1 MMNRFMQKAIKEAFG
16 GIEKNH
22 GGPFG
27 AVITQNGKIIAK
39 AHNTVL
45 RSNDP
50 TAHAEVNAIRKAS
63 KKLSTFDLSGC
74 EIYTTCMPCPMC
86 LGAIKWANI
95 KTVFYGASSKDA
107 DAIGF
112 RDEDFY
118 EKEFLEFK
126 QIERAECLKPFVA
139 WSAKED
145 RVTY

>member
-1 MMNRFMQKAIKEAFG
+1 MQKAIKEAFIG
-16 GIEKNH
+16 LLKSH

-27 AVITQNGKIIAK
+27 AVVVKSGKIIAK
-39 AHNTVL
+39 AHNQVL
-45 RSNDP
+45 KNNDP
-50 TAHAEVNAIRKAS
+50 TAHAEINAIKKAS
-63 KKLSTFDLSGC
+63 KKLGTFDLSGC

-95 KTVFYGASSKDA
+95 NTVFYGASSKDA

-112 RDEDFY
+112 RDKDFY
-118 EKEFLEFK
+118 EKEFLELK
-126 QIERAECLKPFVA
+126 QIQRAECLKPFKA